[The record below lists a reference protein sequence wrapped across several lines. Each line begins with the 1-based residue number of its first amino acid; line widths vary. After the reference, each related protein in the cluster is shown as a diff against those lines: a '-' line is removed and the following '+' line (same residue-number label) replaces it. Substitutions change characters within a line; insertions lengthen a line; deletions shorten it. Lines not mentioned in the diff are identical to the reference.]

1 MQKSQWLFEFS
12 LRGHKG
18 HMLQFKGLFLNI
30 LHVQFGQ
37 STFFLTYQINA
48 ANPIYSLKLLSRS
61 KSIVN
66 Y

>member
-1 MQKSQWLFEFS
+1 
-12 LRGHKG
+12 
-18 HMLQFKGLFLNI
+18 MLQFKGLFLNM

-48 ANPIYSLKLLSRS
+48 ANPIYSLKLLERS